1 MFWDIVKDQITL
13 NQRFI
18 NITGGTFVQNFE
30 RTFPV
35 GWAVVDLVWCAGDWQ
50 QGGREFVPVV
60 VSRAVLRSMSRRD
73 VLIKRWP
80 KPLSW
85 QYYRSLLPD
94 VSITMC
100 PSCFQVHR
108 HQLHV
113 FGLFPLC
120 SSHVWFALCCLVQ
133 RCFTVRTTSCWFFST
148 TAVRTAADPS
158 TSPAS
163 TTVCAECAWA
173 RSGLSCWNPSVNA
186 SSAQVW

>member
-113 FGLFPLC
+113 FGLLPLC
-120 SSHVWFALCCLVQ
+120 SSHVWLHYVVSFKDVSQWGL
-133 RCFTVRTTSCWFFST
+133 R
-148 TAVRTAADPS
+148 AV
-158 TSPAS
+158 
-163 TTVCAECAWA
+163 
-173 RSGLSCWNPSVNA
+173 G
-186 SSAQVW
+186 SSAQLLSVLPQTHRRAQLAQPYVLNVRELDQDWAVGIRQ